1 MKKKNFLRNSFILGI
16 ILGVFLLI
24 IMESLNLFLLGLICS
39 ALIFSL
45 TVVIGTCLEY
55 K

>member
-16 ILGVFLLI
+16 ILLI